1 MPGSRPSAPKC
12 SRSTRLRLGLPGLW
26 VLTAG
31 SAAAQLAPYQVI
43 GDGIPASLT
52 SSAGDAA
59 QGQAVFAKRQIS
71 TCLLCHAD
79 PNAEGPQAAI
89 GPSLRGVGARLTP
102 AQIRLRLVDARRI
115 NPETLMPPFYA
126 VTDLQRVAPAWQGQP
141 ILTATQIEDL
151 VAFLATLQTS

>member
-1 MPGSRPSAPKC
+1 MPG
-12 SRSTRLRLGLPGLW
+12 LL

-31 SAAAQLAPYQVI
+31 SAAAQLTPYQVVA
-43 GDGIPASLT
+43 DGIPASLT
-52 SSAGDAA
+52 GIAGDAA
-59 QGQAVFAKRQIS
+59 HGQAVFANRQVS

-79 PNAEGPQAAI
+79 PNGEGPQAAI

-102 AQIRLRLVDARRI
+102 AQIRLRLVDARRV

-126 VTDLQRVAPAWQGQP
+126 LTGLRRVAPAWQGRP
-141 ILTATQIEDL
+141 VLTATQIEDL